1 MNQILESARM
11 GSVSVVAVLGDIT
24 VEAVDAIV
32 NAANSRLL
40 HGGGVAGA
48 ISRAGGHTIQDESLQ
63 IAPIATGKAG
73 ITKAGTL
80 AARYVIHAV
89 GPVWGGGKS
98 GEPKLLDSAVRE
110 SLLLASNKGLN
121 SISIPTI
128 SAGVFGFP
136 PLLAVDTIFTA
147 VTQFVSSHP
156 ETTLKEIRFCNI
168 QGELAQAFAEKV
180 AAIKQQ

>member
-1 MNQILESARM
+1 MNQILESTRM
-11 GSVSVVAVLGDIT
+11 GPVNLVAVLGDIT

-48 ISRAGGHTIQDESLQ
+48 ISRAGGHTIQDESLK

-80 AARYVIHAV
+80 EAHYVIHAV

-98 GEPKLLDSAVRE
+98 GEPELLGSAVTE
-110 SLLLASNKGLN
+110 SLMLASKKGLK
-121 SISIPTI
+121 SISLPTI

-136 PLLAVDTIFTA
+136 QSLAVDTIFTA
-147 VTQFVSSHP
+147 TTQFVSNHP
-156 ETTLKEIRFCNI
+156 DTTLQEIRFCNI
-168 QGELAQAFAEKV
+168 QEKLAQAFADKLV
-180 AAIKQQ
+180 TIKQ